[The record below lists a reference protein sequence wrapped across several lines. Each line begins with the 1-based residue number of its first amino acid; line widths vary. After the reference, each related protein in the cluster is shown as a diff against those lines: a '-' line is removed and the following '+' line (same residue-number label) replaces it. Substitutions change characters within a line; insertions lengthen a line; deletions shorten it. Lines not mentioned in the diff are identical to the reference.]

1 MRAKHSIAIGL
12 AALICEVVIVP
23 GCSGDDTAAP
33 PQGQSGTSSTLASSG
48 TNGNAGSGT
57 SSAGSGNSGDNSGNA
72 GSNASA
78 GGSGGS
84 GGSNGTAGSGGTG
97 GAPKTDA
104 SSGAGGSTATE
115 ACPMLKDKM
124 PWPAGQAAPCT
135 KPCATVADGGND
147 GMKVCA
153 KVAFDS
159 MECQKAASCKTGCT
173 SGECAV
179 CGACM

>member
-12 AALICEVVIVP
+12 AALFGGVIILP
-23 GCSGDDTAAP
+23 SCSGDDTAAP
-33 PQGQSGTSSTLASSG
+33 PQGQAGTSTLASSG
-48 TNGNAGSGT
+48 SNGIAGSGT
-57 SSAGSGNSGDNSGNA
+57 SNAGSGNSGDNSGNA
-72 GSNASA
+72 GSISAS

-84 GGSNGTAGSGGTG
+84 GGSNSTAGSSGAG

-104 SSGAGGSTATE
+104 SSGAGGASATE

-135 KPCATVADGGND
+135 KSCATVADGGND

-173 SGECAV
+173 SGDCAV